1 MSKYDEFAKL
11 LVLKTQGSLGYVKK
25 HKDYKYYEE
34 IVFRFV
40 NIESREKKQKK
51 YLN

>member
-25 HKDYKYYEE
+25 HNDNRYYEE

-40 NIESREKKQKK
+40 SIEGRKKIQKK

>member
-1 MSKYDEFAKL
+1 MSRYDEFTKL
-11 LVLKTQGSLGYVKK
+11 LVFKTQGLFGYVIK
-25 HKDYKYYEE
+25 HDDNKHYEE

-40 NIESREKKQKK
+40 NIEGRKKEQKK